1 MCLYYIKARQP
12 DSLFIFKKIKKKMET
27 KEPYVFLLDLDGT
40 MQGNVLPQLKEYE
53 LNEAIKHH
61 DKRIRY
67 NLNQLFSD
75 MARGLIRPHL
85 RKALVDIKSKHPN
98 VEFFVYTASS
108 DQWARFL
115 LPKIIRFLFKN
126 EPIVNSTYLTRSD
139 CLSSGMKSL
148 AKVRPKV
155 ARALG
160 DKYPNATFKNMYLV
174 DNSFVLHSN
183 EFQHLIHCPTYD
195 YKVLNCPLRNF
206 SPQVL
211 ERHFRTLSLLLLQEP
226 SKTKI
231 QFIQKYYNNAFKEF
245 VATDTN
251 NARYANDKYWP
262 NFRGV
267 FMKYRHL
274 TRNNI
279 DTVVEQ
285 LKQIK
290 QY

>member
-1 MCLYYIKARQP
+1 M
-12 DSLFIFKKIKKKMET
+12 KKLET

-53 LNEAIKHH
+53 LNEQIKHH
-61 DKRIRY
+61 DKRIKY
-67 NLNQLFSD
+67 NVNQLFSD

-85 RKALVDIKSKHPN
+85 RKALIDIKSKHPN

-108 DQWARFL
+108 DQWAKFL
-115 LPKIIRFLFKN
+115 LPKIMRFLFKSG
-126 EPIVNSTYLTRSD
+126 ETVVNPMFLTRSD
-139 CLSSGMKSL
+139 CLTTGMKSL

-155 ARALG
+155 ARALR
-160 DKYPNATFKNMYLV
+160 DKYHNATFKNMYLV

-183 EFQHLIHCPTYD
+183 EFQRLIHCPTYD

-211 ERHFRTLSLLLLQEP
+211 ERHFRTLSVLLLHET

-245 VATDTN
+245 IVTDAN
-251 NARYANDKYWP
+251 NARYVNDKYWF

-274 TRNNI
+274 TERNMVAI
-279 DTVVEQ
+279 VEQ
-285 LKQIK
+285 LKHIK
-290 QY
+290 Q